1 VALRETGEG
10 VEVTVSD
17 DGAGFEGAAA
27 WQQAAAGASLG
38 LMSMRERVLLAGG
51 TFDVQS
57 APGQGTTIRARL

>member
-1 VALRETGEG
+1 V
-10 VEVTVSD
+10 
-17 DGAGFEGAAA
+17 AAA

-57 APGQGTTIRARL
+57 APGQGTTIRARLGAGKGHGIHGLHG